1 VTGATRSA
9 PVTVDEDRHRLQAP
23 TLTGRLRVAL
33 LRAFAGAIGLVPDRV
48 LQPLAQRAGIV
59 LYLAQPRRR
68 RLVRDNLQRVCTYLA
83 AEGLANPATTAA
95 ARDRQALDRLVRA
108 SFGHYLR
115 GYLEAV
121 TLTRHASPAALERIA
136 PDDQAAAQAAFG
148 PAEEGH
154 PLILIGMHFGAVEV
168 PALWSTH
175 RLSLNVTAPMETVGD
190 AAAQAYFVHTR
201 RATGLNIIPLEGA
214 APVLRRE
221 LAAGHVVALV
231 ADRPLAGS
239 GTSVELFGAPTRL
252 PLGPAV
258 LALESGA
265 PAWLITVRRTEQDE
279 YRGRL
284 EQIEMPASGT
294 RRERLTTFM
303 ALQARAF
310 ERAVADAPEQWWT
323 LFFPIWRGV
332 ERSRG

>member
-1 VTGATRSA
+1 MSSATSPATVTA
-9 PVTVDEDRHRLQAP
+9 DDDRHRLAAP

-33 LRAFAGAIGLVPDRV
+33 LRTFATLVGRIPARV
-48 LQPLAQRAGIV
+48 LQPLAQRAGIA

-68 RLVRDNLQRVCTYLA
+68 RLVRDNLQRVCSYLA
-83 AEGLANPATTAA
+83 AQGLANSATAAA
-95 ARDRQALDRLVRA
+95 ARDPQALDGLVRA
-108 SFGHYLR
+108 AFGHYLR
-115 GYLEAV
+115 GYLESA
-121 TLTRHASPAALERIA
+121 TLARQASPAALARIA
-136 PDDQAAAQAAFG
+136 PDDPAVAQAAFG
-148 PAEEGH
+148 PAESGH
-154 PLILIGMHFGAVEV
+154 PLILIGMHFGAIEI

-175 RLSLNVTAPMETVGD
+175 RLSLHVTAPMETVGD
-190 AAAQAYFVHTR
+190 AAAQAYFARSR

-239 GTSVELFGAPTRL
+239 GTPVELFGAPARL

-265 PAWLITVRRTEQDE
+265 PTWLITVRRTEQNV

-294 RRERLTTFM
+294 RRERLAAFM
-303 ALQARAF
+303 ELQARAF

-323 LFFPIWRGV
+323 LFFPIWRGT
-332 ERSRG
+332 EDSRG

>member
-1 VTGATRSA
+1 MTAGHIRQRVKAAALG
-9 PVTVDEDRHRLQAP
+9 
-23 TLTGRLRVAL
+23 GRLRVAL
-33 LRAFAGAIGLVPDRV
+33 LGALAGVAGLIPDRV
-48 LQPLAQRAGIV
+48 LHPLAQRAGVV

-68 RLVRDNLQRVCTYLA
+68 QLVRDNLQRVCAYLA
-83 AEGLANPATTAA
+83 AQDLANPATVAA
-95 ARDRQALDRLVRA
+95 AHDRRALERLVRA
-108 SFGHYLR
+108 AFGHYLR
-115 GYLEAV
+115 GYLEGA
-121 TLTRHASPAALERIA
+121 TLARHASPAALSGIA
-136 PDDQAAAQAAFG
+136 PDDEAIARAAFG
-148 PAEEGH
+148 PAEAGH
-154 PLILIGMHFGAVEV
+154 ALILIGMHFGAIEI

-190 AAAQAYFVHTR
+190 AAAQEHFARTR
-201 RATGLNIIPLEGA
+201 KATGLNIIPLEGA

-239 GTSVELFGAPTRL
+239 GTSVELFGRAARL

-265 PAWLITVRRTEQDE
+265 PTWLVTVRRTGPGE

-294 RRERLTTFM
+294 RRERLAAFM

-310 ERAVADAPEQWWT
+310 ERAVAEAPEQWWT
-323 LFFPIWRGV
+323 LFFPIWPAADR
-332 ERSRG
+332 

>member
-1 VTGATRSA
+1 VTSTPRPA
-9 PVTVDEDRHRLQAP
+9 PVTVDQDRRRVQAP

-33 LRAFAGAIGLVPDRV
+33 LRVFAGIAGLVPDRV
-48 LQPLAQRAGIV
+48 LHPLAQRAGIA

-68 RLVRDNLQRVCTYLA
+68 RLVRANLQRVCSYLA
-83 AEGLANPATTAA
+83 DQGLANAATAAA
-95 ARDRQALDRLVRA
+95 ARDPQALERLVRA
-108 SFGHYLR
+108 AFGHYLR

-121 TLTRHASPAALERIA
+121 TLTRHTSPAALDRIA
-136 PDDQAAAQAAFG
+136 PDDQAVARAAFG

-154 PLILIGMHFGAVEV
+154 PLILIGMHFGAIEI

-175 RLSLNVTAPMETVGD
+175 RLSLHVTAPMETVGD
-190 AAAQAYFVHTR
+190 AAAQAHFTRTR

-214 APVLRRE
+214 APVLRGE

-239 GTSVELFGAPTRL
+239 GTTVELFGAPARL

-265 PAWLITVRRTEQDE
+265 PTWLVTVRRTEQHR

-294 RRERLTTFM
+294 RRERLAAFVT
-303 ALQARAF
+303 LEARAF

-323 LFFPIWRGV
+323 LFFPIWRGA
-332 ERSRG
+332 EQSRG